1 MDFPYYVF
9 AGEQNASAV
18 RRAEEGAGNFIQVRG
33 GAICEAERNFS
44 CALASRGST
53 RAGTPMLSEPARIN
67 FLDFC
72 ILDGA
77 LNRKRGD
84 CLITK

>member
-53 RAGTPMLSEPARIN
+53 RAGTFQVGKRLSARPS
-67 FLDFC
+67 D
-72 ILDGA
+72 
-77 LNRKRGD
+77 R
-84 CLITK
+84 T